1 MFQNLPATNVIC
13 DYVPGCLLLGIRS
26 LSHGRKEHITSYGR
40 GVCVQALCAG
50 EGGRRNRGASRQK
63 KSICQFGELG
73 ASEGL
78 PRTFKELS
86 SARYS

>member
-1 MFQNLPATNVIC
+1 VQ
-13 DYVPGCLLLGIRS
+13 
-26 LSHGRKEHITSYGR
+26 GRE
-40 GVCVQALCAG
+40 GVETEEIPDG
-50 EGGRRNRGASRQK
+50 K
-63 KSICQFGELG
+63 KSICQFSELG